1 MNRLYLS
8 CFAIVEP
15 EVVAGLE
22 VESNSGVRDAL
33 QVHGQD
39 LLGHIIVVQL
49 VVTKSHVHFQS
60 QELPEKIRTV
70 KLAFRYISYSS
81 FYIIT

>member
-1 MNRLYLS
+1 MQQSNTEHLS

-22 VESNSGVRDAL
+22 VEGNSGVGHAL
-33 QVHGQD
+33 QVHGQH

-49 VVTKSHVHFQS
+49 VVTKSHVNFQG
-60 QELPEKIRTV
+60 QE
-70 KLAFRYISYSS
+70 ISKRQDAIS
-81 FYIIT
+81 